1 MGEKRQEKIWTGQFW
16 IAVINNFFLFVV
28 HYALLTSL
36 PLYILYELNG
46 NEGQAGLAM
55 AIFMLSAIIVRPFAG
70 KIIEVFGKRKTLL
83 ISELFFCLSSVLY
96 IFIDSLPLLL
106 ALRLFHGIWFSIL
119 TTVLIAIV
127 NDIIPESRKGAG
139 IGYFMMSNNLAIVFG
154 PLIVLA
160 GLQWFP
166 YKVLFTSLATVVF
179 MSFLFIFSL
188 KVTEYPSPLSTVKR
202 NRLTWEDF
210 IESKAIPIA
219 IVGALTAF
227 SYAGVL
233 SFISVFAE
241 TRDVFEYVSLF
252 FIVFAIAMMIVRPFT
267 GKLYDTKG
275 PNSVIYPSFFFF
287 TVGLFMLS
295 NIHTVPTLLVAGA
308 LIGIGYG
315 SIFPCLQALA
325 IQSTHKHRSGH
336 ATSTFFTLFD
346 GGLAIGAIL
355 LGVVSAQWGYTIMYI
370 FCGVIV
376 ILTALIY
383 WRLVSVKKSDTYNK
397 PEEHLSLKQSS

>member
-1 MGEKRQEKIWTGQFW
+1 
-16 IAVINNFFLFVV
+16 
-28 HYALLTSL
+28 
-36 PLYILYELNG
+36 
-46 NEGQAGLAM
+46 M

-154 PLIVLA
+154 PLIVLT

-166 YKVLFTSLATVVF
+166 YKVLFISLATVVF

-188 KVTEYPSPLSTVKR
+188 KVSEYPSSLSTVKR

-252 FIVFAIAMMIVRPFT
+252 FLVFAIAMMIVRPFT
-267 GKLYDTKG
+267 GQLYDTKG

-287 TVGLFMLS
+287 HQIFTLS
-295 NIHTVPTLLVAGA
+295 NIHTVPTLLVADTSRHRVWFHFP
-308 LIGIGYG
+308 LSP
-315 SIFPCLQALA
+315 SI
-325 IQSTHKHRSGH
+325 SHS
-336 ATSTFFTLFD
+336 
-346 GGLAIGAIL
+346 
-355 LGVVSAQWGYTIMYI
+355 VYT
-370 FCGVIV
+370 
-376 ILTALIY
+376 
-383 WRLVSVKKSDTYNK
+383 
-397 PEEHLSLKQSS
+397 